1 MVDNVAVK
9 KRLKQLN
16 FFKKKS
22 KFMRLAADGWESD
35 WKTLIAIMMSA
46 QSRDELTIVIAQ
58 NLFDKY
64 PTLKELSVAKKSDV
78 LRVFKSLN
86 YNKTKAKHVVA
97 CAKLLVSDYGGVVPC
112 DFEILTSLP
121 GVGRKTANVF
131 LAQFGEQTIGVD
143 THVAYISTKMN
154 WTKNTSQ
161 ERIENDLKKLFPT
174 KYWGQLNNILVNFGK
189 SYTSVKEKNKLILE
203 AKQIK

>member
-1 MVDNVAVK
+1 
-9 KRLKQLN
+9 
-16 FFKKKS
+16 
-22 KFMRLAADGWESD
+22 MRLAADGWGEE

-58 NLFDKY
+58 NLFEKY
-64 PTLKELSVAKKSDV
+64 STLKKLSVAKQSDV
-78 LRVFKSLN
+78 LLVFKSLN

-97 CAKLLVSDYGGVVPC
+97 CAKRLINDFGGVVPH
-112 DFEILTSLP
+112 DFEILISLP

-154 WTKNTSQ
+154 WTKNINQ
-161 ERIENDLKKLFPT
+161 ERIENDLKKLFPK

-189 SYTSVKEKNKLILE
+189 SYNSVKEKNKLILE